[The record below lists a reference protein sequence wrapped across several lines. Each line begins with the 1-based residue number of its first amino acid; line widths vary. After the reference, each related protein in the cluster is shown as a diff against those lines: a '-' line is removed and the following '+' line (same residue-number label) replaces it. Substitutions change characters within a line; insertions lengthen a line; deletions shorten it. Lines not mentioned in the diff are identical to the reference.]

1 MNLADSLSKNGN
13 TEQALY
19 LYSKLA
25 ESIPSIKYAQEAS
38 YKKEELAKGNK

>member
-13 TEQALY
+13 IEQALY